1 MLIDLFK
8 EAVKIS
14 DYSFK
19 ISNEF
24 TISELPGNIFVNWKH
39 YFGESV
45 DRVTE
50 IDSLTSEIYILNGSE
65 EGISE
70 IIKNVI
76 RNPKKY
82 RPSLLTRLKYYLLDG
97 DVASITI
104 NTPQPRGIVLID
116 GNSHSIIHARLYEG
130 IIVGSDYKLNLTIYK
145 HGWTYYKKTSVNI
158 LSSTERDVVVFSSE
172 KLRRSSIKNFLAR
185 SLLRMPSLFPQPNII
200 NDCHRNLMWYVRN

>member
-24 TISELPGNIFVNWKH
+24 TVSELPRNIFINWKH
-39 YFGESV
+39 FFGNDIE
-45 DRVTE
+45 RVTK
-50 IDSLTSEIYILNGSE
+50 IGGLSSEIYILNGSE

-70 IIKNVI
+70 I
-76 RNPKKY
+76 NPKKY
-82 RPSLLTRLKYYLLDG
+82 KPSLLTRLKYHLLDG
-97 DVASITI
+97 DIASITTN
-104 NTPQPRGIVLID
+104 NTPPKKIVLID

-130 IIVGSDYKLNLTIYK
+130 IIKGSDYKLNLTIYK

-158 LSSTERDVVVFSSE
+158 LSSIERDVVVCSSE

-200 NDCHRNLMWYVRN
+200 NDCHRNLMWYVRD